1 MLITKRAEYGKLYL
15 LSLLVQGK
23 SQCCGNP
30 TSEQKRRKL
39 RAEAAERRQKENE
52 SRGLKDPE
60 GAKLRREAAALQQ
73 GGTVAPMDGGLYGR
87 NGGGLRWK
95 ID

>member
-1 MLITKRAEYGKLYL
+1 MGNCICCPCWSKEKANAVETPHLSKRGGSCELRLRNEG
-15 LSLLVQGK
+15 
-23 SQCCGNP
+23 
-30 TSEQKRRKL
+30 RK
-39 RAEAAERRQKENE
+39 K
-52 SRGLKDPE
+52 GLKDPE

-87 NGGGLRWK
+87 NGGRLRWK

>member
-1 MLITKRAEYGKLYL
+1 MGNCICCPCCSKEKANAVETPHLSKRGGSCELRLRNEG
-15 LSLLVQGK
+15 
-23 SQCCGNP
+23 
-30 TSEQKRRKL
+30 RK
-39 RAEAAERRQKENE
+39 KD
-52 SRGLKDPE
+52 LKDPE
-60 GAKLRREAAALQQ
+60 CVKLRREAAALQQ